1 MKIPCKGKSK
11 ALRDQL
17 DLRDK
22 KNNFK
27 HFTAEVMQAWEAS
40 VF

>member
-1 MKIPCKGKSK
+1 MKIACKGKSK

-22 KNNFK
+22 KSNFK
-27 HFTAEVMQAWEAS
+27 HFTAEVTPVWETS
-40 VF
+40 IF

>member
-11 ALRDQL
+11 ALRDHL

-22 KNNFK
+22 KSNFK
-27 HFTAEVMQAWEAS
+27 HFTAEVMQA
-40 VF
+40 